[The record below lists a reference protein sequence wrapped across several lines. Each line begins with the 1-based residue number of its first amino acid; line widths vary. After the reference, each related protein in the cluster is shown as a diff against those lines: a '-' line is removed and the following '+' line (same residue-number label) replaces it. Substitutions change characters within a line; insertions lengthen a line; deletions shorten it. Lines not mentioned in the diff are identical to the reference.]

1 MDRIIDRM
9 LATTAI
15 VAAAAFLSLPAAHAD
30 EAGIKVGVLK
40 CDVESG
46 VSFVFGSTRDV
57 LCRYSPTGGS
67 EAETYVGQIEKY
79 GVDIGYM
86 ESGVMVWAVLAP
98 SEEMKAAALAGTYV
112 GATAD
117 VALGAGVGAKV
128 LVGGGNSIALQP
140 LSISGAEGVNI
151 AAGLAAL
158 KLNSAE

>member
-46 VSFVFGSTRDV
+46 VSFIFGSTRDV

-67 EAETYVGQIEKY
+67 EAETYVGKIEKY
-79 GVDIGYM
+79 GVDIGYV
-86 ESGVMVWAVLAP
+86 ESGVIVWAVLAP
-98 SEEMKAAALAGTYV
+98 SDDMKATALAGTYV

-158 KLNSAE
+158 KLNAAE